1 MKNTSLKYFRHI
13 WKYADWSVIILG
25 ISVTFFKYRHYIYL
39 FQGGW
44 KIRFFDRIFK
54 TCKKGV
60 SKYIRIFFDNFCR
73 NIGISWYALEV
84 SNFKIYLRISSLF
97 IFENDSL
104 GCLLHTSPIASMLG
118 WFLYL
123 TTHFKTESLILLLRD
138 PQLKHSAILRLLK
151 MLEKEVFK
159 TLAVLKSPIIISSL
173 SIIVIFFVDLTLS
186 SKKSLTVFQNLLLH

>member
-1 MKNTSLKYFRHI
+1 M
-13 WKYADWSVIILG
+13 
-25 ISVTFFKYRHYIYL
+25 
-39 FQGGW
+39 
-44 KIRFFDRIFK
+44 
-54 TCKKGV
+54 
-60 SKYIRIFFDNFCR
+60 
-73 NIGISWYALEV
+73 
-84 SNFKIYLRISSLF
+84 
-97 IFENDSL
+97 
-104 GCLLHTSPIASMLG
+104 HTSPIASMLG

-173 SIIVIFFVDLTLS
+173 SIIIDLTLS